1 MNTIVCVAEPSLR
14 SPHPHEGGVAQR
26 RYDMQHP
33 GFFRRAGPFPL
44 ADIAKATGA
53 TLAEG
58 ADPAGLI
65 EDVRTLTDAGPRD
78 LSFFNNRKYAE
89 QLKATGAGAC
99 LVLPAFAPRVP
110 DTTAK
115 LVTADPYRGFALALM
130 LFYPDSRFSQAAGSG
145 EERIAPSA
153 ELEEGVIVEP
163 GAVIGPEARIGRGT
177 RIAAGAVIGYRVTIG
192 RDSYVGPLATVAH
205 ALVGD
210 RVIIHTGVRIG
221 QDGFG
226 FAMGPGGHFK
236 VPQIGR
242 VIIQDD
248 VEIGA
253 NSTIDRG
260 ALKDTIIGEGS
271 KIDNLV
277 QIGHNV
283 IIGRHCVIVAQ
294 VGIAGSAELGDF
306 VVMGGQSGVVGHVK
320 IGAGAQIAGGGHPN
334 RDVPAGARMGGTPAR
349 PLTQWARE
357 IALVARLAKRG
368 EKDDAGEA

>member
-1 MNTIVCVAEPSLR
+1 ME
-14 SPHPHEGGVAQR
+14 
-26 RYDMQHP
+26 HP
-33 GFFRRAGPFPL
+33 GFFRRAGPFSL
-44 ADIAKATGA
+44 EELAKAAGA
-53 TLAEG
+53 ELAPG
-58 ADPAGLI
+58 GDAGTLI

-78 LSFFNNRKYAE
+78 LSFFNNRKYAD
-89 QLKATGAGAC
+89 QLKATQAAAC
-99 LVLPAFAPRVP
+99 LVLPALAGRVP
-110 DTTAK
+110 DATAK
-115 LVTADPYRGFALALM
+115 LVTADPYRGFAVALT
-130 LFYPDSRFSQAAGSG
+130 LFYPDSRFPQSAAPG
-145 EERIAPSA
+145 EHRIDPSA
-153 ELEEGVIVEP
+153 ELEQGVIVEP

-177 RIAAGAVIGYRVTIG
+177 RIGAGAIIGYRVTIG
-192 RDSYVGPLATVAH
+192 RDSYVGPLATVVH

-226 FAMGPGGHFK
+226 FAMGPKGHFK

-242 VIIQDD
+242 VIVQDD

-283 IIGRHCVIVAQ
+283 VIGRHCVIVAQ

-306 VVMGGQSGVVGHVK
+306 VVMGGQAGAVGHIK
-320 IGAGAQIAGGGHPN
+320 IGAGAQIAGGGHPT
-334 RDVPAGARMGGTPAR
+334 RDVPAGAKMGGTPAR

-357 IALVARLAKRG
+357 VALLARLAKRG